1 MSITHKPA
9 VTLAHL
15 SFSWPD
21 GTPVFHDLSGT
32 FGVGRT
38 GLIGSNGT
46 GKTTL
51 LRVIAGHLS
60 PTSGSVT
67 TLGRVGYLPQHVTL
81 RVDASVADL
90 LGIKKRLDAL
100 RAIESGDVDPAHFD
114 TLDDDWDV

>member
-90 LGIKKRLDAL
+90 LGIKTAHLVTGAAIYAMSTAWKSSLSR
-100 RAIESGDVDPAHFD
+100 RARGA
-114 TLDDDWDV
+114 

>member
-90 LGIKKRLDAL
+90 KRTIALGSFRPGVVCKL
-100 RAIESGDVDPAHFD
+100 RSQTRQILFKPAQ
-114 TLDDDWDV
+114 